1 MENQKY
7 KLRCRSKGIVVTTKL
22 KNYNVVWK
30 RVFNPEIYSIDK
42 L

>member
-7 KLRCRSKGIVVTTKL
+7 KLRCRNNGIVVTTEPK
-22 KNYNVVWK
+22 KYNVVWQRK
-30 RVFNPEIYSIDK
+30 FNPEIYSIDK